1 MAGFK
6 NFSEKHKE
14 GKIVFGD
21 GIINNIVL
29 LAVSE
34 LDEVE
39 IYNPNV
45 KDTMYSKSIKVKY
58 NKDSITIDVT
68 VKVSAGKCISDMAF
82 KIQEVIRH
90 SIESM
95 TEYHIESVNVHVH
108 GVIFDDQPIEPA
120 EKNAEVQESEEIN
133 K

>member
-6 NFSEKHKE
+6 NLSEKHKE
-14 GKIVFGD
+14 GKIVFGE

-34 LDEVE
+34 LEDVE

-45 KDTMYSKSIKVKY
+45 KETMNSKSIKVKY
-58 NKDSITIDVT
+58 NKDSIIIDVI
-68 VKVSAGKCISDMAF
+68 VKVSSGKCISDMAF

-95 TEYHIESVNVHVH
+95 TEYHIESVNVYVH
-108 GVIFDDQPIEPA
+108 GVIFDDQPVDNA
-120 EKNAEVQESEEIN
+120 EKNTDNQETEENN